1 MTRRGED
8 LFQIAAGFIIIAAV
22 LAALVMVLY

>member
-8 LFQIAAGFIIIAAV
+8 LFQIGASFIIIAAV